1 MVCRRLNMVLAKL
14 PGTDSAYQP
23 GDECPAGHFLPGFQG
38 AAEIRGELVGAGVIA
53 RELSWTTG
61 VDVVADPPHSQEISL
76 VS

>member
-1 MVCRRLNMVLAKL
+1 MVLAKL

-23 GDECPAGHFLPGFQG
+23 GDECPAGHFLRGFQG
-38 AAEIRGELVGAGVIA
+38 AAEIRCEMVGAGVIV

-61 VDVVADPPHSQEISL
+61 VGVVADLPRSQQISL